1 MTEQIEKTQS
11 LVRAASVTL
20 SWLETVEKRSQCR
33 DTQTGAMG
41 MIPMLRGALAPFT
54 SPTTDAIQAVLDA
67 VQKDAK

>member
-1 MTEQIEKTQS
+1 MTEQIEETQA

-20 SWLETVEKRSQCR
+20 SWLQTVERRSQCR

-54 SPTTDAIQAVLDA
+54 SPTIAPIQAVLDA
-67 VQKDAK
+67 VKSGEK

>member
-1 MTEQIEKTQS
+1 MTEQIEETQA
-11 LVRAASVTL
+11 LVHAASITL
-20 SWLETVEKRSQCR
+20 AWLETVERRSQCR

-67 VQKDAK
+67 VKAGEK